1 MDGLFLLYNFNK
13 LCVYKNTDSLGM
25 VFVILCTSSDVGA
38 IAQKCD
44 ELSYILNERRP

>member
-1 MDGLFLLYNFNK
+1 MWMFSFYYIISIN
-13 LCVYKNTDSLGM
+13 CVYKNTDSLGM

-44 ELSYILNERRP
+44 ELSYILNERRQ